1 MNTVVSQAV
10 ADSSSESLLPD
21 PRRILVA
28 VDASDCANRALH
40 EASRLAVCYGG
51 TVTGIH
57 AYAARLHDQR
67 FRQMEGGLP
76 EQYRAEDALEHQR
89 TVHDDLITRG
99 LGIVSEG
106 YHDAAALVCDKAGV
120 PYRRL
125 SPEGKNYRRI
135 VEATA
140 DGAFDLLILGAQG
153 LGAVPGSLIGS
164 VCERVARRSPIDMLV
179 IRDALR
185 GLCDGPLVAAL
196 DGSPRSFGAFR
207 LALALSRHLGVA
219 VHAVAAYDPYFHYVA
234 FQRIAGV
241 LNEES
246 SRQFR
251 FREQEQLHESII
263 DDGLAKIYRSHLDIA
278 ATIARDA
285 GVDLTLQLL
294 EGKPWQAIA
303 TYARGVN
310 ASLLLLGK
318 TGIHADPELD
328 IGSNAECL
336 LRIAPCHVWLSR
348 LEYVPPL
355 EAVARETIA
364 WTKEAEQSLAR
375 VPEMAREM
383 ARMAVLRFVQAK
395 GHTLVT
401 SALVAEA
408 TRALCPHGRRDAGG
422 REDLPWSEAAQELL
436 DAVSDV
442 AMRQAV
448 RLRAEKCARTK
459 GADRVYRD
467 HIQPFVGAPAMNIA
481 GAGRA

>member
-1 MNTVVSQAV
+1 MNAVISQAV
-10 ADSSSESLLPD
+10 ADAGIEPLPA

-40 EASRLAVCYGG
+40 EASRLAAINNGA
-51 TVTGIH
+51 VTGIH

-76 EQYRAEDALEHQR
+76 EQYREEEALEHQR

-99 LGIVSEG
+99 LGIISEG
-106 YHDAAALVCDKAGV
+106 YHDAAATVCGKAGV

-135 VEATA
+135 VEAA
-140 DGAFDLLILGAQG
+140 ANGGFDLLILGALG

-164 VCERVARRSPIDMLV
+164 VCERVARRSPIDILV
-179 IRDALR
+179 IRDPLR
-185 GLCDGPLVAAL
+185 GLCDGPLVVAL
-196 DGSPRSFGAFR
+196 DGSPRSFGVLR
-207 LALALSRHLGVA
+207 RALALSHHLGA
-219 VHAVAAYDPYFHYVA
+219 PVHAVAAYDPYFHYVA

-246 SRQFR
+246 SREFR
-251 FREQEQLHESII
+251 FREQEKLHETII
-263 DDGLAKIYRSHLDIA
+263 DDGLAKIYRSHLDVA
-278 ATIARDA
+278 ATIAREA
-285 GVDLTLQLL
+285 GADLSVELL

-303 TYARGVN
+303 AYAKRVN
-310 ASLLLLGK
+310 AGLLLLGR

-328 IGSNAECL
+328 IGGNAECL

-364 WTKEAEQSLAR
+364 WTKEAEQKLAR

-395 GHTLVT
+395 GHTLIT
-401 SALVAEA
+401 SALVDEA
-408 TRALCPHGRRDAGG
+408 TRALCPHGRSDAADRGK
-422 REDLPWSEAAQELL
+422 LQWSEAAQGML
-436 DAVSDV
+436 DAVSDD

-459 GADRVYRD
+459 GADRVYLD
-467 HIQPFVGAPAMNIA
+467 HVQPFVSGPTMNIA
-481 GAGRA
+481 GEGRA